1 MASTSNGDPNA
12 AGAAPQK
19 KPRGPGSRRGIETM
33 LRSAYRT
40 NLDMTSLADN
50 KANMLISVNSLILS
64 VMIAT
69 GGLSIFAEASL
80 IQIAPIL
87 SLAATSFVTMVFA
100 ILVARPRIDLSFRP
114 TREDFERDR
123 ANPFLF
129 SHYLNLPEG
138 EYLEL
143 TRAVMN
149 DRERLYRH
157 MVAQNYGMG
166 LVLARKFQLLRWSYN
181 GFVTGL
187 AISIV
192 LLVVALFSGGG
203 PA

>member
-1 MASTSNGDPNA
+1 MASTSNGEP
-12 AGAAPQK
+12 GAAAAAMQK
-19 KPRGPGSRRGIETM
+19 KPKGPGSQRGVETM

-69 GGLSIFAEASL
+69 GGLSIFVDASL
-80 IQIAPIL
+80 LQIAPIL

-100 ILVARPRIDLSFRP
+100 ILVARPRIDLSYRP
-114 TREDFERDR
+114 TRADFERDR

-129 SHYLNLPEG
+129 SHFLNLPEA
-138 EYLEL
+138 EYLDL
-143 TRAVMN
+143 TRAVMD

-157 MVAQNYGMG
+157 MIAQNYGMG

-192 LLVVALFSGGG
+192 LLAVALLSDAN